1 MRNTSSWRTSRGS
14 TAAILCTTAKAA
26 AMVQYALC
34 SLLMAVALA
43 EAAPTLERYER
54 DSLGRLLLYCSQPP
68 TGWSSELSADKRRV
82 ILHLPGTQL
91 SPQVAQRSWQ
101 SGLLREVYPRQHG
114 DSVWVYV
121 LFAQPVGYSLVWLPY
136 SSAFLLT
143 PVQWDRLTPAED
155 LYHSALL
162 ALEVGAEV
170 LADSLLSEAAHSGHP
185 DAATLAGIRALQ
197 RGMPLRA
204 LQWLRAGSMRGS
216 RLPDLYA
223 ATALLALSAGQSVLA
238 QWAARH
244 FTALSGRPLPP
255 VPSFPPDSLAAV
267 LEQTL
272 AAPLLDTTAT
282 PPLAPPPLDA
292 IPSAQA
298 DSASPAVKN
307 AQSPSGTLP
316 QWLLVWAPVAFGLG
330 TVGLI
335 ALLLRKLWRRSR
347 DSSSHTPSPPPAA
360 EFAAHVQAA
369 LRRYRE
375 AEEGRL
381 SSEPAPVATVPEA
394 APSIPEPTPS
404 LADPAAALEET
415 RQTAQLS
422 TELRQLWRHR
432 IGQRQ
437 HHVRSVLQQLACEHL
452 PASEQERA
460 QLARRLSIAPQA
472 LELHLRL
479 RERSDAKSARCIQGP
494 PSFVSNPDG
503 APHPEGAA

>member
-1 MRNTSSWRTSRGS
+1 MAR
-14 TAAILCTTAKAA
+14 
-26 AMVQYALC
+26 YALC
-34 SLLMAVALA
+34 SLLIAVALA

-68 TGWSSELSADKRRV
+68 TGWGSELSADKRRV
-82 ILHLPGTQL
+82 ILRLSGTQL
-91 SPQVAQRSWQ
+91 SPQATQRSWQ
-101 SGLLREVYPRQHG
+101 SGLLREVYPRRHG

-162 ALEVGAEV
+162 ALEVGAEA
-170 LADSLLSEAAHSGHP
+170 LADSLLSEAAHGGHP
-185 DAATLAGIRALQ
+185 DAAALVSIRALQ
-197 RGMPLRA
+197 RGMPLTA
-204 LQWLRAGSMRGS
+204 LQWLRAGFIRGS

-223 ATALLALSAGQSVLA
+223 ATALLALSAGQGVLA

-272 AAPLLDTTAT
+272 AAPLLDTTVA
-282 PPLAPPPLDA
+282 PPLAVPPVDT
-292 IPSAQA
+292 IPTARA
-298 DSASPAVKN
+298 DSASSAVKN
-307 AQSPSGTLP
+307 ARSSSSTLP
-316 QWLLVWAPVAFGLG
+316 QWLLVWAPIAFGLG

-335 ALLLRKLWRRSR
+335 ALLLRKLWQRSR
-347 DSSSHTPSPPPAA
+347 APSSPTSSPPPAA

-375 AEEGRL
+375 AEERTPP
-381 SSEPAPVATVPEA
+381 SEPAPAATASES
-394 APSIPEPTPS
+394 APSAPEPTPS
-404 LADPAAALEET
+404 LADPAAVLEET
-415 RQTAQLS
+415 RRTAQLS

-437 HHVRSVLQQLACEHL
+437 HYVRSVLQQLTPEHL

-479 RERSDAKSARCIQGP
+479 RERSAAESARCIQGS
-494 PSFVSNPDG
+494 PSFVSTPNG
-503 APHPEGAA
+503 ASHPEGAA

>member
-1 MRNTSSWRTSRGS
+1 MAR
-14 TAAILCTTAKAA
+14 
-26 AMVQYALC
+26 YALC

-54 DSLGRLLLYCSQPP
+54 DSLGRLLFYCSQPP

-82 ILHLPGTQL
+82 ILRLPSTQV
-91 SPQVAQRSWQ
+91 SPQVVQRSWQ
-101 SGLLREVYPRQHG
+101 AGLLREVYPRQHR

-197 RGMPLRA
+197 RGMPLTA
-204 LQWLRAGSMRGS
+204 LQWLRAGFIRGS
-216 RLPDLYA
+216 QLPDLYA

-255 VPSFPPDSLAAV
+255 VPSLPPDSLAAV
-267 LEQTL
+267 LEQAL
-272 AAPLLDTTAT
+272 AAPLLDTAAT
-282 PPLAPPPLDA
+282 PPPVLAPPPVEDL
-292 IPSAQA
+292 PSARA
-298 DSASPAVKN
+298 DSAFPAVKN

-335 ALLLRKLWRRSR
+335 ALLLRKLWRRSQ
-347 DSSSHTPSPPPAA
+347 DSTSHTSPPPAA

-375 AEEGRL
+375 TEERPP
-381 SSEPAPVATVPEA
+381 SSEPAPAATASQA
-394 APSIPEPTPS
+394 APSVPEPPPS
-404 LADPAAALEET
+404 PADPAAVLEET
-415 RQTAQLS
+415 RRTAQLS
-422 TELRQLWRHR
+422 TELRRLWRHR

-437 HHVRSVLQQLACEHL
+437 HYVRSVLQQLAPEHL

-472 LELHLRL
+472 LELRLRL
-479 RERSDAKSARCIQGP
+479 CERSSAESARCIQGS
-494 PSFVSNPDG
+494 PSFVSTPNG
-503 APHPEGAA
+503 ASHPEGAA

>member
-1 MRNTSSWRTSRGS
+1 MAR
-14 TAAILCTTAKAA
+14 
-26 AMVQYALC
+26 YALC
-34 SLLMAVALA
+34 SLLIAVALA

-82 ILHLPGTQL
+82 ILRLSGTQL
-91 SPQVAQRSWQ
+91 SPQATQRSWQ
-101 SGLLREVYPRQHG
+101 SGLLREVYPRRHG

-162 ALEVGAEV
+162 ALEVGAEA
-170 LADSLLSEAAHSGHP
+170 LADSLLSEAAHGGHP
-185 DAATLAGIRALQ
+185 DAAALVGIRALQ
-197 RGMPLRA
+197 RGMPLTA
-204 LQWLRAGSMRGS
+204 LQWLRAGFIRGS

-223 ATALLALSAGQSVLA
+223 ATALLALSAGQGVLA

-272 AAPLLDTTAT
+272 AAPLLDTTVA
-282 PPLAPPPLDA
+282 PPLAVPPVDT
-292 IPSAQA
+292 IPTARA
-298 DSASPAVKN
+298 DSASSAVKN
-307 AQSPSGTLP
+307 ARSSSGTLP
-316 QWLLVWAPVAFGLG
+316 QWLLVWAPIAFGLG

-335 ALLLRKLWRRSR
+335 ALLLRKLWQRSR
-347 DSSSHTPSPPPAA
+347 APSSPTSSPPPAA

-375 AEEGRL
+375 AEERTPP
-381 SSEPAPVATVPEA
+381 SEPAPVATA
-394 APSIPEPTPS
+394 SGSAPSAPEPTPS
-404 LADPAAALEET
+404 LADPAAVLEET
-415 RQTAQLS
+415 RRTAQLS

-437 HHVRSVLQQLACEHL
+437 HYVRSVLQQLTPEHL
-452 PASEQERA
+452 PESEQERA

-479 RERSDAKSARCIQGP
+479 RERSAAESARCIQGS
-494 PSFVSNPDG
+494 PSFVSTPNG
-503 APHPEGAA
+503 ASHPEGAA

>member
-1 MRNTSSWRTSRGS
+1 MAR
-14 TAAILCTTAKAA
+14 
-26 AMVQYALC
+26 YALC
-34 SLLMAVALA
+34 SLLMAAAFA

-54 DSLGRLLLYCSQPP
+54 DSLGRLLLYCSQLP

-82 ILHLPGTQL
+82 ILSLPGTQL

-101 SGLLREVYPRQHG
+101 SGLLREVYPRPHG
-114 DSVWVYV
+114 DSVRVYV

-143 PVQWDRLTPAED
+143 PVQWEQLTPAED

-162 ALEVGAEV
+162 ALEVGAEA

-197 RGMPLRA
+197 RGMPLTA
-204 LQWLRAGSMRGS
+204 LQWLRVGSMRGS

-255 VPSFPPDSLAAV
+255 VPSLPLDSLAAV
-267 LEQTL
+267 LEQAL

-282 PPLAPPPLDA
+282 PPLALAPPPADT
-292 IPSAQA
+292 IPTARA
-298 DSASPAVKN
+298 DSASPAAKD
-307 AQSPSGTLP
+307 ARSPSGTLP

-347 DSSSHTPSPPPAA
+347 DSTSHTLPPPAA
-360 EFAAHVQAA
+360 EFTTHVQAA

-375 AEEGRL
+375 AEEGAP
-381 SSEPAPVATVPEA
+381 SSELAPVATVPGA
-394 APSIPEPTPS
+394 APSVPEPTPS
-404 LADPAAALEET
+404 LADPATVLEET
-415 RQTAQLS
+415 RRTAQLN

-437 HHVRSVLQQLACEHL
+437 HYVRSVLRQLAPEHL

-479 RERSDAKSARCIQGP
+479 RERSGAESARCIQGS
-494 PSFVSNPDG
+494 PSFVSTSNG
-503 APHPEGAA
+503 ASHPEGAA